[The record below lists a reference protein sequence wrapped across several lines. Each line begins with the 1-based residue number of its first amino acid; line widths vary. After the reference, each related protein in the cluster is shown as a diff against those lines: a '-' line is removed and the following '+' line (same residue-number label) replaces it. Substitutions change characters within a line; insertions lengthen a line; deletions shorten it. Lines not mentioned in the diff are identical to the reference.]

1 MMVEE
6 YHEIDTRS
14 AVGLQISIR
23 ESRDITILDLQ
34 GRSTIDGGE
43 SRLLDSQLQEL
54 ITSGVRKLLLNLTNL
69 TQVDSTGIGIIVKAY
84 VSLRDQGGALK
95 LLSPCGRVLDVLT
108 VTRLLEIIPSFE
120 DETQALVSF
129 RPMGR
134 FARP

>member
-34 GRSTIDGGE
+34 GRSTIDGE
-43 SRLLDSQLQEL
+43 SKLLDSQLQEL
-54 ITSGVRKLLLNLTNL
+54 IASGVRKLLLNLTNL

-108 VTRLLEIIPSFE
+108 VTRLLETIPSFE